1 METRGPTQSRI
12 FVPHHILLLQFGI
25 HGKNKCSWMIQKDNT
40 LLHMYNRSILEGNV
54 TYIGEEEP
62 NGSFMDTWLDSPYIY
77 DIYDT
82 NDGDSMI
89 VMTQVRYE
97 G

>member
-1 METRGPTQSRI
+1 MDYN
-12 FVPHHILLLQFGI
+12 VNMLVHIL
-25 HGKNKCSWMIQKDNT
+25 H
-40 LLHMYNRSILEGNV
+40 RSNLGWIE
-54 TYIGEEEP
+54 TYMGEEEP

-97 G
+97 GWKTEILTCQDWIEHLRGWI